1 MLEGAGGERGGQA
14 GGECARG
21 RESAH
26 RGHWDVAS
34 KRRARRGARGGTH
47 SLVTSISRRLNG
59 EPDPDADMT
68 REPRTRW
75 STRGPRGRTGVEH
88 PALEHER
95 RVRRISFSA
104 PRDELA
110 LAGGAL
116 ERVFDARVERL
127 RRTRV
132 ERRCCV
138 WAGGLRLRA
147 SARACRGV
155 CGAPFSPVG
164 AKKITATRKI
174 ARIILT
180 RATRANDARL
190 FEPRARASRRFQT
203 RTRAL
208 PS

>member
-1 MLEGAGGERGGQA
+1 MVDSRTPRSDGCGAPGAG
-14 GGECARG
+14 ARTTRSADTPISAFSL
-21 RESAH
+21 RETNSH
-26 RGHWDVAS
+26 V
-34 KRRARRGARGGTH
+34 
-47 SLVTSISRRLNG
+47 
-59 EPDPDADMT
+59 
-68 REPRTRW
+68 
-75 STRGPRGRTGVEH
+75 
-88 PALEHER
+88 
-95 RVRRISFSA
+95 
-104 PRDELA
+104 
-110 LAGGAL
+110 AGGAL

-132 ERRCCV
+132 EGRCCV

-180 RATRANDARL
+180 RASRANDARR
-190 FEPRARASRRFQT
+190 FEPRARASRRIQT

-208 PS
+208 PSCARRRRRVSRARRSVARRIPALLLLRSLWMRRRPPRRPLPRA